1 MNNVYSI
8 FVISICIIAISN
20 TYCYA
25 EDSLRTKVHTL
36 FQIVDTTS
44 ECTIITK
51 SRSSYKNIVIIE
63 LRDSFVF
70 INKDDITRK
79 LLVNDVRTIKF
90 NARGFWKGARL
101 GGGIG
106 FGLGFILGANIS
118 SKFNFGNGFLGGML
132 FAIPLG
138 LLGGGIVVLIAE
150 DELYDLGNLNLN
162 AKKSKIKYLIKKY
175 SE

>member
-1 MNNVYSI
+1 MFLYSI
-8 FVISICIIAISN
+8 GNLYGHEF
-20 TYCYA
+20 
-25 EDSLRTKVHTL
+25 DSLQIKVNTT

-63 LRDSFVF
+63 LRDSLVF
-70 INKDDITRK
+70 INKNDITRK

-106 FGLGFILGANIS
+106 FGLGFILGAGGFGS
-118 SKFNFGNGFLGGML
+118 SSEFNFGHGFLGGFL
-132 FAIPLG
+132 FAIPLS
-138 LLGGGIVVLIAE
+138 LLGGGIGVFIAE
-150 DELYDLGNLNLN
+150 DELYDLGNLTLN